1 MQRDQSRRK
10 REDNKR
16 DTRKDTGNHLQTKG
30 GLNMADIELVVRM
43 PEELY
48 EANRMGLV
56 AEQIW
61 NLRVAINDGTL
72 LPKGHGRLIDADTL
86 KKDDEVTE
94 WISLNPV
101 RTGKTLKSFSELFV
115 KKIDAAKTIIEADK
129 GD

>member
-1 MQRDQSRRK
+1 
-10 REDNKR
+10 
-16 DTRKDTGNHLQTKG
+16 
-30 GLNMADIELVVRM
+30 MADIELVVRM

-48 EANRMGLV
+48 EANRSGLV
-56 AEQIW
+56 AEEIW
-61 NLRVAINDGTL
+61 NLRIAINDGTI

-129 GD
+129 GE

>member
-1 MQRDQSRRK
+1 
-10 REDNKR
+10 
-16 DTRKDTGNHLQTKG
+16 
-30 GLNMADIELVVRM
+30 MADIELVVRM

-61 NLRVAINDGTL
+61 NLRVAINDSTL
-72 LPKGHGRLIDADTL
+72 LPKGHGRLIDADAL

-94 WISLNPV
+94 WISRNPV

-129 GD
+129 GE

>member
-1 MQRDQSRRK
+1 
-10 REDNKR
+10 
-16 DTRKDTGNHLQTKG
+16 
-30 GLNMADIELVVRM
+30 MADIELVVRM

-129 GD
+129 GE

>member
-1 MQRDQSRRK
+1 
-10 REDNKR
+10 
-16 DTRKDTGNHLQTKG
+16 
-30 GLNMADIELVVRM
+30 MAFIEVVVKI

-48 EANRMGLV
+48 EANQKGLE
-56 AEQIW
+56 AKDIW
-61 NLRVAINDGTL
+61 DLRVAINDGTI

-101 RTGKTLKSFSELFV
+101 RTGKTLKSFSELFI
-115 KKIDAAKTIIEADK
+115 KKIDAIKTIIEADK